1 MEEREE
7 MLQEEGESFLQVSIN
22 SIFVSKIFAVL
33 VLMQKYNIVTW
44 FDWSDCV
51 NISNN
56 VIFLH

>member
-44 FDWSDCV
+44 FD
-51 NISNN
+51 
-56 VIFLH
+56 

>member
-22 SIFVSKIFAVL
+22 AIFVSKIFAVL
-33 VLMQKYNIVTW
+33 VLMQKYNMVTW

-51 NISNN
+51 KISNN